1 MAIIAADTIPRV
13 AKSTKKS
20 TYRVIF
26 HQQGQVV
33 ELYARHVGQGGIFGF
48 IEVEDL
54 VFGAKSQMVVDPG
67 EESLRHEFGGAKRI
81 FVPLHAVVRIDEV
94 EREGSSRIRAA
105 DVESSVVRAFPM
117 PIVPPGGPRSKS

>member
-1 MAIIAADTIPRV
+1 MAKT
-13 AKSTKKS
+13 TKKA

-33 ELYARHVGQGGIFGF
+33 ELYAHHVGQGEIFGF
-48 IEVEDL
+48 IEIEDL
-54 VFGAKSQMVVDPG
+54 VFGAKSQVVVDPG

-94 EREGSSRIRAA
+94 EREGASRIRAA
-105 DVESSVVRAFPM
+105 DTDGSVVRAFPM
-117 PIVPPGGPRSKS
+117 PMLPPSGPRSKS

>member
-1 MAIIAADTIPRV
+1 V

-33 ELYARHVGQGGIFGF
+33 ELYAHHVGQGGIFGF

-67 EESLRHEFGGAKRI
+67 EESLRREFGGAKRV

-94 EREGSSRIRAA
+94 DHEGPSRIRST
-105 DVESSVVRAFPM
+105 DVESAVVRAFPM
-117 PIVPPGGPRSKS
+117 PIPPGGPRAKS